1 MILLAFLLLFLVACG
16 VKDSKTFTFS
26 EETENWSA
34 TLKVTQTSNDF
45 ENQELVLEYT
55 GDDVKSVGEIAYRID
70 SVGSFDGNGVTLDD
84 NGVLIVNG
92 EANPTNAKVTENT
105 KVEVTV
111 KWNNNSESFKLD
123 MDMKIEVKQKE

>member
-1 MILLAFLLLFLVACG
+1 MVACG